1 MHARVLDVLR
11 DRVQEDLAI
20 DGDRVDVNLAA
31 ALDELG
37 DDDRLVAR
45 DLRRVDKLRLRV

>member
-1 MHARVLDVLR
+1 VHARVLDVLG
-11 DRVQEDLAI
+11 DRVQEELAV

-37 DDDRLVAR
+37 HDHGLIA
-45 DLRRVDKLRLRV
+45 